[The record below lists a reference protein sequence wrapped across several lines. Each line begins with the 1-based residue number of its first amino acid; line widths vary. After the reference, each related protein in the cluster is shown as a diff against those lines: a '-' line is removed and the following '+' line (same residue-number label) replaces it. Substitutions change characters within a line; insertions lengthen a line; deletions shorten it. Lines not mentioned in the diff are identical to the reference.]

1 MNYNGLEIAIIGM
14 AGQFPGASDLHE
26 FWQNLQDG
34 VESTTLLTD
43 EQLQK
48 SGVAPSLLQHPDYVK
63 VAATLENIECFD
75 AEFFGFSPREAE
87 ILDPQHRLFLEC
99 AWSALE
105 DAGYNAQNYA
115 GAIAVYAG
123 SAMNS
128 YLLNLISHPTIQANV
143 NRYQLFLSNDKD
155 FLTTRVSYKLNLRGP
170 SVDIQTACS
179 TSLVAVHFACQSLLS
194 GECDMALA
202 GGVSLSS
209 PTGYLYQEG
218 GIYSQDGHCRA
229 FDADAQG
236 TIAGSGLGVV
246 VLKRLEDALRDGDYI
261 DAVIK
266 GSALNNDGALKVSY
280 TAPRIDTQAA
290 VIRAAQAVAEV
301 NPETITYIET
311 HGTGTALGD
320 PIEIA
325 ALTQAF
331 RSQTDK
337 TGYCAI
343 ASVKSNIGH
352 LDAAAGIASFIKTVL
367 ALKHKQ
373 VPPSLH
379 FQQPNP
385 QIDFPKTPFY
395 VNTNLADWQ
404 TDQTPRR
411 AGVSSFGIGGTNAHV
426 ILEEAPII
434 ISSSASRPW
443 QLLILSAKNP
453 TALSAIAANL
463 ASHLKQH
470 PEINLAD
477 VVYTLQV
484 GRQDFDHRQML
495 LCQTTAE
502 AIQIL
507 NDGTQILTQV
517 APKERREIAFLF
529 PGQGSQYLNMGKEL
543 YATESVF
550 RQQVDHCCELLQPH
564 LGLDL
569 RNLIYPELN
578 TPLSSPLTKG
588 GQREVSDRVGGVLFS
603 ELKTAISQTS
613 YTQSALFVIE
623 YALAQLWISWGI
635 QPQAMIGN
643 SIGEY
648 VAATYAGVFSLPD
661 ALKLVAMR
669 GKLMQQCPPGAMLS
683 VAMSADTLQPLLSGS
698 LVIAANNAPQLSVV
712 SGTEVEITQLE
723 QYLNTQN
730 ITYRRLQTSH
740 AFHSPLMD
748 EIIAPFID
756 AFRGM
761 NLRSPQ
767 IPFISNVTG
776 DWITPE
782 QATNPDYWAT
792 HLRQPVQFANGVT
805 ELLKEPNRIL
815 LEVGPGKTLTTL
827 AKQQTHTQTILS
839 SLRHPQENQSDVAF
853 LLQTLGELWLAGVPV
868 DWSGFYAHEQ
878 RHRLPLPT
886 YSFQRQRYWI
896 DPPALSSSLTP
907 LATTGGTPATQWLPN
922 ASGGL
927 ERGEYASF
935 SDWFYIPTWERSLS
949 RPLVDLTEQRQCLL
963 VLADNYDVGTE
974 IVHTLQNAGHDVI
987 IVTPGEKYEQPLYR
1001 TFTVNPQQKQD
1012 FVDLLEDLQLRELI
1026 PDRILHLWNLTSAN
1040 EYQNQ
1045 SYDLLYLAQAI
1056 SSQSVKAAI
1065 PITVVTNDGQIVLG
1079 NEEINPLKAMVLAMG
1094 KVISQEIPQVSCR
1107 CVDIVVSKET
1117 DTRQRLVQQL
1127 IRECF
1132 SPANEVVVAYRG
1144 SHRWEQIF
1152 KPVRIPHPNPPLGKG
1167 RELEPHP
1174 SPALGK
1180 GRELDR
1186 AGGVLKSALPLRQG
1200 GNYLIVGDLTTGL
1213 GTVYADFLAQMPV
1226 RLILL
1231 SDVIPEAIK
1240 QSLDDASVDYMSE
1253 NVDITDREQ
1262 LKQAIAHAEQKFG
1275 QLHGVFYSTPM
1286 SNEHSMAL
1294 LHQLTPNHWN
1304 YNYRT
1309 KVQGLFALAEVIGN
1323 KHLDFCL
1330 LQSSLSSVLG
1340 GLGLAAYAAANA
1352 VIDMFAVKQ
1361 NQVST
1366 FSWISINWDACR
1378 DDASEINSGFG
1389 ANLAALALT
1398 PQEVWDAT
1406 CRVLSLGLPEAVI
1419 VSKSSLHK
1427 RLEQWVIPKSSNG
1440 TKTESSTENAHTR
1453 PNLANEYI
1461 PPSNE
1466 IEQAIAQIWQ
1476 ELLGITPIGIHDN
1489 FFDLGGHSLLAIQ
1502 AISRKRDR
1510 FGIELSMRNLLYEAP
1525 TVAAIAVVVAAQ
1537 QPQDI
1542 EEMTALLTEIQ
1553 SLSPTEVAQQLTTHE

>member
-14 AGQFPGASDLHE
+14 AGRFPGANDLHQ

-34 VESTTLLTD
+34 VESATLLTD

-48 SGVAPSLLQHPDYVK
+48 SGVVPSLLQHPDYVK

-105 DAGYNAQNYA
+105 DAGYDPQSYA

-179 TSLVAVHFACQSLLS
+179 TSLVAVHLACQSLLS

-246 VLKRLEDALRDGDYI
+246 VLKRLEDALQDGDYI
-261 DAVIK
+261 HAIIK

-331 RSQTDK
+331 RSQTEK

-343 ASVKSNIGH
+343 ASVKTNIGH

-373 VPPSLH
+373 LPPSLH

-385 QIDFPKTPFY
+385 QIDFTKTPFY
-395 VNTNLADWQ
+395 VNTKLADWQ

-426 ILEEAPII
+426 ILEEAPAI

-443 QLLILSAKNP
+443 QLLILSAKTP
-453 TALSAIAANL
+453 TALSAIADNL
-463 ASHLKQH
+463 ASHLKEH
-470 PEINLAD
+470 PLNLAD
-477 VVYTLQV
+477 VAYTLQI
-484 GRQDFDHRQML
+484 GRQDFDHRRIL

-507 NDGTQILTQV
+507 DDKGQILTQV
-517 APKERREIAFLF
+517 APKQRREIAFLF

-543 YATESVF
+543 YATELVF
-550 RQQVDHCCELLQPH
+550 QQHIDHCCELLLKH
-564 LGLDL
+564 LDFDL
-569 RNLIYPELN
+569 RNLLYP
-578 TPLSSPLTKG
+578 SPMPNAQCPMPNAQSPAL
-588 GQREVSDRVGGVLFS
+588 
-603 ELKTAISQTS
+603 SQTA
-613 YTQSALFVIE
+613 YTQPALFVIE

-648 VAATYAGVFSLPD
+648 VAATLAGVFSLPD

-683 VAMSADTLQPLLSGS
+683 VAMSADTLQPLLGES

-712 SGTEVEITQLE
+712 SGTEVEIAKLE

-756 AFRGM
+756 ALALM
-761 NLRSPQ
+761 NLLTPQ

-776 DWITPE
+776 DWITSE
-782 QATNPDYWAT
+782 QATNPDYWGT

-827 AKQQTHTQTILS
+827 AKQQTPTQTILS
-839 SLRHPQENQSDVAF
+839 SLRHPHQTQSDVAF
-853 LLQTLGELWLAGVPV
+853 LLQTLGQLWLAGVPI

-886 YSFQRQRYWI
+886 YSFERQRYWI
-896 DPPALSSSLTP
+896 DLQAVP
-907 LATTGGTPATQWLPN
+907 LAQEHSPQINPT
-922 ASGGL
+922 
-927 ERGEYASF
+927 
-935 SDWFYIPTWERSLS
+935 SDWFYMPSWERSLS
-949 RPLVDLTEQRQCLL
+949 RPLVDLTEQRQCWL
-963 VLADNYDVGTE
+963 VLADNYGIGTE
-974 IVHTLQNAGHDVI
+974 IIHTLQNAGHDVI
-987 IVTPGEKYEQPLYR
+987 IVTPGEKYEQPAYR
-1001 TFTVNPQQKQD
+1001 TFTVNPQEKQD
-1012 FVDLLEDLQLRELI
+1012 FVDLLEDLQMRELI
-1026 PDRILHLWNLTSAN
+1026 LDRILHLWNLTSTN
-1040 EYQNQ
+1040 EQQNQ

-1056 SSQSVKAAI
+1056 SSQSVNP
-1065 PITVVTNDGQIVLG
+1065 PIQITIVTNDGQLVLG
-1079 NEEINPLKAMVLAMG
+1079 NEEINPKKAIVLGMG
-1094 KVISQEIPQVSCR
+1094 KVISQEISQVSCC

-1117 DTRQRLVQQL
+1117 DTRQQLVQQL

-1132 SPANEVVVAYRG
+1132 SPANEAVVAYRG
-1144 SHRWEQIF
+1144 SHRWQQIF
-1152 KPVRIPHPNPPLGKG
+1152 KPVRIDTPHPSPPLAKG
-1167 RELEPHP
+1167 RELEPLP
-1174 SPALGK
+1174 NPPLAK
-1180 GRELDR
+1180 GRVPDR
-1186 AGGVLKSALPLRQG
+1186 AGGVLPLRQG
-1200 GNYLIVGDLTTGL
+1200 GTYLIVGDLTTGL
-1213 GTVYADFLAQMPV
+1213 GTVYADFLTQMPV

-1231 SDVIPEAIK
+1231 SDVIPETLK
-1240 QSLDDASVDYMSE
+1240 QTLDNASVDYVSG
-1253 NVDITDREQ
+1253 NVDITDHQQ
-1262 LKQAIAHAEQKFG
+1262 LEEAIAHAEQKFG

-1294 LHQLTPNHWN
+1294 LPQLIPNHWD

-1309 KVQGLFALAEVIGN
+1309 KVQGLFALAEVISD
-1323 KHLDFCL
+1323 KSLDFCV

-1352 VIDMFAVKQ
+1352 VIDMFAVQQ
-1361 NQVST
+1361 NQTST
-1366 FSWISINWDACR
+1366 FPWISINWDACR
-1378 DDASEINSGFG
+1378 EDASEINSGFG

-1406 CRVLSLGLPEAVI
+1406 CRVISLGLPESVV
-1419 VSKSSLHK
+1419 VSKSHLHK
-1427 RLEQWVIPKSSNG
+1427 RLEQWVTPKAPNA
-1440 TKTESSTENAHTR
+1440 TKTELSTDIAHTR

-1510 FGIELSMRNLLYEAP
+1510 FGIELSMRSLLEEAP
-1525 TVAAIAVVVAAQ
+1525 TVGSIAAVIASKN
-1537 QPQDI
+1537 PKSQDLAEI
-1542 EEMTALLTEIQ
+1542 TALLSDIHN
-1553 SLSPTEVAQQLTTHE
+1553 LSPEEVAQQLQE

>member
-1 MNYNGLEIAIIGM
+1 MNNGLEIAIIGM
-14 AGQFPGASDLHE
+14 AGRFPGANDLQQ
-26 FWQNLQDG
+26 FWQNLRDG
-34 VESTTLLTD
+34 VESATLLTD

-179 TSLVAVHFACQSLLS
+179 TSLVAVHLACQSLLS

-218 GIYSQDGHCRA
+218 GIFSQDGHCRA

-246 VLKRLEDALRDGDYI
+246 VLKRLEDALQDGDYI
-261 DAVIK
+261 YALIK

-280 TAPRIDTQAA
+280 TAPRIDTQAV

-331 RSQTDK
+331 RSKTEK

-343 ASVKSNIGH
+343 ASVKTNIGH

-373 VPPSLH
+373 LPSSLH

-385 QIDFPKTPFY
+385 QIDFTKTPFY
-395 VNTNLADWQ
+395 VNTSLADWQ

-426 ILEEAPII
+426 ILEEAPVI

-443 QLLILSAKNP
+443 QLLILSAKTP
-453 TALSAIAANL
+453 TALSAIADNL

-470 PEINLAD
+470 PEITLAD
-477 VVYTLQV
+477 VAYTLQV

-507 NDGTQILTQV
+507 DDGGQIFTQV
-517 APKERREIAFLF
+517 APKESREIAFLF
-529 PGQGSQYLNMGKEL
+529 PGQGSQYVNMGKEL
-543 YATESVF
+543 YTTEPVF
-550 RQQVDHCCELLQPH
+550 RQHINHCCEILQPH

-569 RNLIYPELN
+569 RNLLYP
-578 TPLSSPLTKG
+578 SPIPNAQSPAL
-588 GQREVSDRVGGVLFS
+588 
-603 ELKTAISQTS
+603 SQTA
-613 YTQSALFVIE
+613 YAQPALFVIE

-648 VAATYAGVFSLPD
+648 VAAILAGVFSLPD

-683 VAMSADTLQPLLSGS
+683 VAMSVDTLQPLLSGS

-712 SGTEVEITQLE
+712 SGTEVEVAKLE

-756 AFRGM
+756 ALALM

-776 DWITPE
+776 DWITSE
-782 QATNPDYWAT
+782 QATDPHYWAT

-827 AKQQTHTQTILS
+827 VKQQTHTQTILS
-839 SLRHPQENQSDVAF
+839 SLRHPHQTQSDIAF
-853 LLQTLGELWLAGVPV
+853 LLQTLGQLWLAGVPI
-868 DWSGFYAHEQ
+868 DSSGFYAHEQ

-886 YSFQRQRYWI
+886 YCFERQRYWI
-896 DPPALSSSLTP
+896 DLEAVSLAQEHSPRINST
-907 LATTGGTPATQWLPN
+907 
-922 ASGGL
+922 
-927 ERGEYASF
+927 

-949 RPLVDLTEQRQCLL
+949 RPLVDLTKQRQCWL
-963 VLADNYDVGTE
+963 VLADNYGVGTE
-974 IVHTLQNAGHDVI
+974 IIHTLQNAGYDVI
-987 IVTPGEKYEQPLYR
+987 TVTPSEKYEQPAYR
-1001 TFTVNPQQKQD
+1001 TFTVNPQEKQD

-1040 EYQNQ
+1040 ERQNQ

-1056 SSQSVKAAI
+1056 SSQSVNAPI
-1065 PITVVTNDGQIVLG
+1065 QITVVTNDGQLVLG

-1107 CVDIVVSKET
+1107 CVDIIVSKET
-1117 DTRQRLVQQL
+1117 DTRQQLVQQL

-1132 SPANEVVVAYRG
+1132 SPANEAVVAYRG
-1144 SHRWEQIF
+1144 SHRWQQIF
-1152 KPVRIPHPNPPLGKG
+1152 KPVRIPHPSPPLGKG
-1167 RELEPHP
+1167 RKLEPLP
-1174 SPALGK
+1174 NPPLSK
-1180 GRELDR
+1180 GRVRDS
-1186 AGGVLKSALPLRQG
+1186 AGGVLNSALPLRQG
-1200 GNYLIVGDLTTGL
+1200 GTYLIVGDFITGL
-1213 GTVYADFLAQMPV
+1213 GTVYADFLAQMSV

-1231 SDVIPEAIK
+1231 SDVIPGAMK
-1240 QSLDDASVDYMSE
+1240 QTLDNASIDYISA
-1253 NVDITDREQ
+1253 NVDITDHQQ
-1262 LKQAIAHAEQKFG
+1262 LEEAIAHAEQKFG

-1294 LHQLTPNHWN
+1294 LPQLTPNHWD

-1309 KVQGLFALAEVIGN
+1309 KVQGLFALAEVLSN
-1323 KHLDFCL
+1323 KPLDFCV
-1330 LQSSLSSVLG
+1330 LQSSLSSILG

-1352 VIDMFAVKQ
+1352 VIDMFTVQQ
-1361 NQVST
+1361 NQTST
-1366 FSWISINWDACR
+1366 FPWISINWDACR

-1406 CRVLSLGLPEAVI
+1406 CRVISLGLPESVV

-1427 RLEQWVIPKSSNG
+1427 RLEQWVTPKSSNV
-1440 TKTESSTENAHTR
+1440 TKTESSTDTAHTR

-1502 AISRKRDR
+1502 AISRLRDR
-1510 FGIELSMRNLLYEAP
+1510 FGIEVSMRNLLYEAP
-1525 TVAAIAVVVAAQ
+1525 TVAAIAIVVAAQ

-1542 EEMTALLTEIQ
+1542 EEMTVLLAEIH
-1553 SLSPTEVAQQLTTHE
+1553 SLSPTEVAQQLTEVLPHPNPPDALGRELDL